1 MKRFI
6 LIPAVLASTM
16 FFTGCASLLFGAITG
31 SMGGTGSKCGYSSRS
46 GSYSS
51 GGIDPVTM
59 SAIDASNRANDEA
72 LQQQTQWGIDQAN
85 AASAQ
90 AGMDA
95 ANAASAQAG
104 ADAAASAA
112 AAAAQFQ

>member
-1 MKRFI
+1 MKRTI
-6 LIPAVLASTM
+6 LIPVVLASTM
-16 FFTGCASLLFGAITG
+16 FFTGCASMLFDAVTG
-31 SMGGTGSKCGYSSRS
+31 STCRTDSRC

-59 SAIDASNRANDEA
+59 AGIEASQRATDEMV
-72 LQQQTQWGIDQAN
+72 QQQTQWGIDQAN